1 MKRAGYFVRI
11 PRLYFWVEGS
21 VPGFSPT
28 DSKPEETSDTMDEH
42 LRNARLLA
50 RLRKSYADRGNT
62 LTWAL
67 FIWSFTAVGFALFLP
82 FEATL
87 LRSVGVAVGWSA
99 FHLIRGL

>member
-1 MKRAGYFVRI
+1 
-11 PRLYFWVEGS
+11 
-21 VPGFSPT
+21 
-28 DSKPEETSDTMDEH
+28 MDEH
-42 LRNARLLA
+42 YHSGRLLA
-50 RLRKSYADRGNT
+50 RLKVSYADRRNT

-99 FHLIRGL
+99 VHLIHRA